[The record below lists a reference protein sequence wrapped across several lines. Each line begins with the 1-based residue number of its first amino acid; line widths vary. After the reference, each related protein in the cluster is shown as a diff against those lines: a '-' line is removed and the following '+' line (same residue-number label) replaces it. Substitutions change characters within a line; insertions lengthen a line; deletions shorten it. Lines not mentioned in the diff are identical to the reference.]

1 MPILLYLPWI
11 IWSGLVT
18 AAQDGARKP
27 APAKIRKQ

>member
-18 AAQDGARKP
+18 AAQDGERKLV
-27 APAKIRKQ
+27 PAKIRNK